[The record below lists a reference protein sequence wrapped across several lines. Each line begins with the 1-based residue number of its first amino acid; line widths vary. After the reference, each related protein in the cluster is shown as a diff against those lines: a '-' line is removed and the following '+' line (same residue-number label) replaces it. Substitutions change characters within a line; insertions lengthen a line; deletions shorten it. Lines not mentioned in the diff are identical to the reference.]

1 MANEKR
7 LIDANAL
14 LEAVEKSDQENF
26 HKGVANRSIHH
37 YEHRHFLSMVLNA
50 PSRTAE
56 RRMTMREIL
65 FRGKMIHNDEW
76 KEGYLVGPKHI
87 GDWVTCEPIHPET
100 AGQFTGKKDV
110 NGTKVFEHDILQ
122 IFTVWADG
130 TREKAGIAIVQ
141 WRENDQ
147 CYVLTTK
154 EGYHIDDF
162 GNLGRPEY
170 YEVIGNIHD
179 NPELLEV

>member
-1 MANEKR
+1 
-7 LIDANAL
+7 
-14 LEAVEKSDQENF
+14 
-26 HKGVANRSIHH
+26 
-37 YEHRHFLSMVLNA
+37 
-50 PSRTAE
+50 
-56 RRMTMREIL
+56 MREIL
-65 FRGKMIHNDEW
+65 FRGKRMCLDEW
-76 KEGYLVGPKHI
+76 VEGYFLKAKMYRR
-87 GDWVTCEPIHPET
+87 DEELCEFISIPHPET
-100 AGQFTGKKDV
+100 EGMPSDTLLVDPDTIGQFTGKKDV

-179 NPELLEV
+179 NPELLEVKNA